1 MTDKTIGAELLNTDE
16 VKALF
21 ESVGAPADK
30 IDDFVE
36 VFNAAVAAQTK
47 AGVDSLV
54 EAKVTELEAKALEH
68 TNFLNEKAE
77 EYKVLVKEEMEAKV
91 DAYVKHFAEEFVADN
106 KPVVESN
113 VKAALFS
120 SLMAE
125 LIGVFENHNIK
136 LSDEQKDVLSIAEAE
151 LVTVKETLAESQ
163 AKVIELSKT
172 ISESKKTDILD
183 AAVADLTE
191 SQAEKV
197 RELAS
202 DLIFS
207 EAYEAKVKRIVE
219 AIASKPA
226 APAADK
232 TDVVTESA
240 PLVEEKPAVSSHM
253 QSYLDAAKGQS
264 RRLA

>member
-47 AGVDSLV
+47 AGVDALV
-54 EAKVTELEAKALEH
+54 EAKVTELEAKAVEH

-77 EYKVLVKEEMEAKV
+77 EYKVLVKEEMSAKV

-106 KPVVESN
+106 KPVIESN
-113 VKAALFS
+113 VKAAMFS
-120 SLMAE
+120 SLMGD
-125 LIGVFENHNIK
+125 IVGVMENYNIK
-136 LSDEQKDVLSIAEAE
+136 LSDDQKDVLGIAESE
-151 LVTVKETLAESQ
+151 LAAVKATLAESQ
-163 AKVIELSKT
+163 AKVIELAAA
-172 ISESKKTDILD
+172 ISESKKADILD
-183 AAVADLTE
+183 AAVADLVE

-202 DLIFS
+202 DIVFS
-207 EAYEAKVKRIVE
+207 DKYAEKVKRIVE

-232 TDVVTESA
+232 TDVVTEVKE
-240 PLVEEKPAVSSHM
+240 LVVDEKPAVSAHM
-253 QSYLDAAKGQS
+253 QQYLGAAL
-264 RRLA
+264 RLA